1 VVDLPKPMKA
11 VSGTLPDDDEGWAYE
26 IKWDGMRVVC
36 GIDDGI
42 KAVSTRGLDV
52 IPRFPEMEGLADHLR
67 GHRVV
72 LDGEVVAF
80 DGSRTDFGRL
90 QHRMHVADRR
100 EALRRAGDVPV
111 VYVVFDLLHLDG
123 IDTTPLAYEDRR
135 RVLLDLVEPGGGWS
149 VPAHQVGDGAALKDA
164 AADQGLEGV
173 VAKRLASRYEPGRRS
188 PSWRKVKVRRRQE
201 LVVGGWTRGEGNR
214 EGSFGGLLVGYHADG
229 DAGGPLEFAGSV
241 GTGFDQAELARIQ
254 SLLQAHASD
263 RSPFRAPLPKTIKG
277 IRWVDPVLVVEVEFA
292 EWTAEGRMRHPAY
305 LGQRIDAD
313 PARVIREPG

>member
-1 VVDLPKPMKA
+1 
-11 VSGTLPDDDEGWAYE
+11 
-26 IKWDGMRVVC
+26 MRVVS

-67 GHRVV
+67 GHQVV

-80 DGSRTDFGRL
+80 DGHRTDFGRL

-100 EALRRAGDVPV
+100 EALRRAADVPV

-123 IDTTPLAYEDRR
+123 IDTMPLAYEDRR

-149 VPAHQVGDGAALKDA
+149 VPPHQIGDGAALKDA
-164 AADQGLEGV
+164 AAEQGLEGV

-188 PSWRKVKVRRRQE
+188 PAWRKVKVRRRQE

-214 EGSFGGLLVGYHADG
+214 EGSFGGLLVGHHADG
-229 DAGGPLEFAGSV
+229 DPGGPLEFAGSV
-241 GTGFDQAELARIQ
+241 GTGFDQAELTPPPR
-254 SLLQAHASD
+254 
-263 RSPFRAPLPKTIKG
+263 
-277 IRWVDPVLVVEVEFA
+277 
-292 EWTAEGRMRHPAY
+292 
-305 LGQRIDAD
+305 
-313 PARVIREPG
+313 PARGPRPRRVARSASRCRRPSRASAGSSPRSSWRWSSRSGPRRVGCATPPTSGSGSTPTRRG